1 MARQERAERTR
12 MVLIR
17 AAAASFDQVGFA
29 MTGLNDVTRPTGIS
43 KGALYFHFGSKELL
57 AEAVMAESRHGL
69 REVVR
74 RARRSGGC
82 PLQYL
87 IDLSHGLA
95 HLLATDIVF
104 RAGLRLTDDN
114 GLAEQQRPN
123 PHPAWIRLITRQ
135 LSRSASAGR
144 MHPEAGVEEAAGLL
158 AAATAGVEI
167 IARRDRDWLEPKVIT
182 RLWQAVLPLLV
193 PADQLDDIRTSPRP
207 SVDVPAGDPIGEP
220 IAASVAGRA
229 GHSAR

>member
-12 MVLIR
+12 KLLIR

-29 MTGLNDVTRPTGIS
+29 TTGLNDVTRPTGIS

-57 AEAVMAESRHGL
+57 AEAVIAESRRGL

-74 RARRSGGC
+74 RARHSAGC

-114 GLAEQQRPN
+114 GLPEDQRPN
-123 PHPAWIRLITRQ
+123 PHPAWVRLVNRELTRC
-135 LSRSASAGR
+135 STAGR
-144 MHPEAGVEEAAGLL
+144 LHSGAGVEEAAGLL

-167 IARRDRDWLEPKVIT
+167 IARRDRNWLDPKVIT
-182 RLWQAVLPLLV
+182 RLWEAVLPLLV
-193 PADQLDDIRTSPRP
+193 PADQLAGLRVTPRSP
-207 SVDVPAGDPIGEP
+207 VDGPAPCSPVDGP
-220 IAASVAGRA
+220 ASFSPVE
-229 GHSAR
+229 